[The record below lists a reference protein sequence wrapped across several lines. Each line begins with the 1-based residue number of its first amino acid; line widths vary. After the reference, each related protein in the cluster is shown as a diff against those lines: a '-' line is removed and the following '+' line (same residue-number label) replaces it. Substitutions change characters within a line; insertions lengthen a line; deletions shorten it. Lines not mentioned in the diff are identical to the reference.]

1 MSALPKTKVIAIT
14 GTIGS
19 GKSTAGH
26 YLKTI
31 YPVLDCDQVN
41 AELLQPGH
49 EGEKRLRTLSWIH
62 YDQDGK
68 IDKQNMASQMFQDH
82 QKKQSVESI
91 LHPLIFEAIDRW
103 EKEQKS
109 SLLFVEIPLLFEI
122 GAQDR
127 FDEVW
132 CVAIPNDLAC
142 KRLVEGRGFLEKEAR
157 QRIKNQFSLEYKVS
171 NSDKV
176 FWNTGSQEQLIEQI
190 KKACQEEGTL

>member
-19 GKSTAGH
+19 GKSTAGL

-132 CVAIPNDLAC
+132 CVAIPDDLAC

>member
-1 MSALPKTKVIAIT
+1 
-14 GTIGS
+14 
-19 GKSTAGH
+19 
-26 YLKTI
+26 
-31 YPVLDCDQVN
+31 
-41 AELLQPGH
+41 
-49 EGEKRLRTLSWIH
+49 
-62 YDQDGK
+62 
-68 IDKQNMASQMFQDH
+68 MASQMFQDH

-142 KRLVEGRGFLEKEAR
+142 KRLVEGRGFLEMEAR
-157 QRIKNQFSLEYKVS
+157 Q
-171 NSDKV
+171 
-176 FWNTGSQEQLIEQI
+176 QI
-190 KKACQEEGTL
+190 GRAHV